1 MLKCKPRVTQQE
13 EDKHSSFHLTQLCL
27 HSRWTFLFRRINHG
41 VYQSCFLLTTLLI
54 AYGFFFILL
63 KVNSRVSQGK
73 KHIKSLHTCK

>member
-1 MLKCKPRVTQQE
+1 MLKCQELHNRKKKNIVAFILLNTAYIAVGRMSFLGRV
-13 EDKHSSFHLTQLCL
+13 
-27 HSRWTFLFRRINHG
+27 NHG

-73 KHIKSLHTCK
+73 KHNKSLHTCK